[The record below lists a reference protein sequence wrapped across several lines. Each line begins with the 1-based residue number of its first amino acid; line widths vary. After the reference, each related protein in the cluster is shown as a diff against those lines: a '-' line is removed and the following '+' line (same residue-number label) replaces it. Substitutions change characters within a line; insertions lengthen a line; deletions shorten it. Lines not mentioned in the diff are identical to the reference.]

1 MAPVSSLNTPSETR
15 TMLGISTLKNTKS
28 FSYLKMAKWIKFK
41 FKGEKKSWTAS
52 FNAKFLPGTNF
63 CGCIL
68 IP

>member
-41 FKGEKKSWTAS
+41 FKGEKNPGLRLLMPS
-52 FNAKFLPGTNF
+52 FCLEQIFVVAY
-63 CGCIL
+63 
-68 IP
+68 